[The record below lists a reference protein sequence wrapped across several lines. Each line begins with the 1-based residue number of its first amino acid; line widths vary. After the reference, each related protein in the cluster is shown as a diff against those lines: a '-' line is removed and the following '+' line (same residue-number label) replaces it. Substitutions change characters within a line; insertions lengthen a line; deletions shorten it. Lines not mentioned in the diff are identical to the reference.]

1 MSPKKNKLKN
11 KPIDRSL
18 SSVTLKFFVP
28 KPLIMKQLLITLI
41 GALMIFQAHGQSDR
55 VTSAWNNLKYN
66 ELESALENIKAASEY
81 EDTKNDAKTWLYL
94 GHVYFSIDTTSNAEF
109 ADLVKAPKD
118 KAVDAY
124 AKAMALD
131 ESGRYGTKI
140 QNNAVRLG
148 VALFNAGAQD
158 YNSALKA
165 KRKSDNSPSKSV
177 KSKFEI
183 LNQRFVKEKIRSSI
197 IGILKNNTSEKLS
210 YIEIKYNTF
219 DDNGNQVGSPMDNIE
234 NLDSEETWKFD
245 VATTS
250 ENVSRFAL
258 QEIKYRTKNAN
269 STKKLS
275 REQIAFNKDKSDKYF
290 KKSLNHFERHFKTR
304 ELAGKYASYINQSLT
319 QNGIDPKKTLLYAGY
334 SAYQIE
340 NYAKAIK
347 YLRQLVKAD
356 SEKEDAYLFL
366 SNVYLAKGDT
376 TKALDVIDSGRMNV
390 PESEG
395 LQNRMLVIYQQSGQ
409 VNKLTANLRSS
420 IERNPED
427 LEKYRVLSSTYE
439 QLARKARDRENSTKA
454 EAYKDSARQVRKQ
467 LLAVD
472 PGNYKANYNLGI
484 MHYNI
489 GVDKVKKAQEMSD
502 IDKVTKLEDEA
513 TNEFNE
519 AIPYLEKA
527 FHKNCQDQN
536 LYKSLKNIYSRTGQP
551 EKAKNLKK
559 AYADAN
565 QVVINVK
572 GNSGQRG
579 TVEVTHS
586 GETSKFR
593 DVELSDREGDYIGW
607 ETNVCP
613 QKGAVEVNLS
623 LEDEDAT
630 VKTEI
635 YQQGQLQKEVKNSS
649 FTYMP

>member
-165 KRKSDNSPSKSV
+165 KKQKDTAAFKKN
-177 KSKFEI
+177 FE
-183 LNQRFVKEKIRSSI
+183 
-197 IGILKNNTSEKLS
+197 
-210 YIEIKYNTF
+210 
-219 DDNGNQVGSPMDNIE
+219 
-234 NLDSEETWKFD
+234 
-245 VATTS
+245 
-250 ENVSRFAL
+250 
-258 QEIKYRTKNAN
+258 
-269 STKKLS
+269 
-275 REQIAFNKDKSDKYF
+275 
-290 KKSLNHFERHFKTR
+290 KSLNHFERHFKTR

-334 SAYQIE
+334 SAYQTE
-340 NYAKAIK
+340 DYAKAIK

-593 DVELSDREGDYIGW
+593 DVELSDREGDYLGW

-613 QKGAVEVNLS
+613 QEGAVEVNLS

-635 YQQGQLQKEVKNSS
+635 YQQGQLQKEFENSS

>member
-165 KRKSDNSPSKSV
+165 KKQKDTAAFKKN
-177 KSKFEI
+177 FE
-183 LNQRFVKEKIRSSI
+183 
-197 IGILKNNTSEKLS
+197 
-210 YIEIKYNTF
+210 
-219 DDNGNQVGSPMDNIE
+219 
-234 NLDSEETWKFD
+234 
-245 VATTS
+245 
-250 ENVSRFAL
+250 
-258 QEIKYRTKNAN
+258 
-269 STKKLS
+269 
-275 REQIAFNKDKSDKYF
+275 
-290 KKSLNHFERHFKTR
+290 KSLNHFERHFKTR

-334 SAYQIE
+334 SAYQTE
-340 NYAKAIK
+340 DYAKAIK

-489 GVDKVKKAQEMSD
+489 GVDKVKKAGEMSD

-613 QKGAVEVNLS
+613 QEGAVEVNLS

-635 YQQGQLQKEVKNSS
+635 YQQGQLQKEFENSS

>member
-165 KRKSDNSPSKSV
+165 KKQKDTAAFKKN
-177 KSKFEI
+177 FE
-183 LNQRFVKEKIRSSI
+183 
-197 IGILKNNTSEKLS
+197 
-210 YIEIKYNTF
+210 
-219 DDNGNQVGSPMDNIE
+219 
-234 NLDSEETWKFD
+234 
-245 VATTS
+245 
-250 ENVSRFAL
+250 
-258 QEIKYRTKNAN
+258 
-269 STKKLS
+269 
-275 REQIAFNKDKSDKYF
+275 
-290 KKSLNHFERHFKTR
+290 KSLNHFERHFKTR

-334 SAYQIE
+334 SAYQTE
-340 NYAKAIK
+340 DYAKAIK

-489 GVDKVKKAQEMSD
+489 GVDKVKKAGEMSD

-513 TNEFNE
+513 TDEFNE

-613 QKGAVEVNLS
+613 QEGAVEVNLS

-635 YQQGQLQKEVKNSS
+635 YQQGQLQKEVENSS

>member
-109 ADLVKAPKD
+109 ADLVKAPKN

-165 KRKSDNSPSKSV
+165 KKQKDTAAFKKN
-177 KSKFEI
+177 FE
-183 LNQRFVKEKIRSSI
+183 
-197 IGILKNNTSEKLS
+197 
-210 YIEIKYNTF
+210 
-219 DDNGNQVGSPMDNIE
+219 
-234 NLDSEETWKFD
+234 
-245 VATTS
+245 
-250 ENVSRFAL
+250 
-258 QEIKYRTKNAN
+258 
-269 STKKLS
+269 
-275 REQIAFNKDKSDKYF
+275 
-290 KKSLNHFERHFKTR
+290 KSLNHFERHFKTR

-334 SAYQIE
+334 SAYQTE
-340 NYAKAIK
+340 DYTKAIK

-439 QLARKARDRENSTKA
+439 QLARKARDKENSTKA

-467 LLAVD
+467 LLDVD

-536 LYKSLKNIYSRTGQP
+536 LYKSLKNIYARTGQP
-551 EKAKNLKK
+551 EKAKNLEK

-613 QKGAVEVNLS
+613 QEGAVEVNLS
-623 LEDEDAT
+623 LKEENAT

>member
-165 KRKSDNSPSKSV
+165 KKQKDTAAFKKN
-177 KSKFEI
+177 FE
-183 LNQRFVKEKIRSSI
+183 
-197 IGILKNNTSEKLS
+197 
-210 YIEIKYNTF
+210 
-219 DDNGNQVGSPMDNIE
+219 
-234 NLDSEETWKFD
+234 
-245 VATTS
+245 
-250 ENVSRFAL
+250 
-258 QEIKYRTKNAN
+258 
-269 STKKLS
+269 
-275 REQIAFNKDKSDKYF
+275 
-290 KKSLNHFERHFKTR
+290 KSLNHFERHFKTR

-334 SAYQIE
+334 SAYQTE
-340 NYAKAIK
+340 DYAKAIK

-489 GVDKVKKAQEMSD
+489 GVDKVKKAGEMSD

-536 LYKSLKNIYSRTGQP
+536 LYKSLKNIYARTGQP

-613 QKGAVEVNLS
+613 QEGAVEVNLS

-635 YQQGQLQKEVKNSS
+635 YQQGQLQKEVENSS

>member
-165 KRKSDNSPSKSV
+165 KKQKDTAAFKKN
-177 KSKFEI
+177 FE
-183 LNQRFVKEKIRSSI
+183 
-197 IGILKNNTSEKLS
+197 
-210 YIEIKYNTF
+210 
-219 DDNGNQVGSPMDNIE
+219 
-234 NLDSEETWKFD
+234 
-245 VATTS
+245 
-250 ENVSRFAL
+250 
-258 QEIKYRTKNAN
+258 
-269 STKKLS
+269 
-275 REQIAFNKDKSDKYF
+275 
-290 KKSLNHFERHFKTR
+290 KSLNHFERHFKTR

-334 SAYQIE
+334 SAYQTE
-340 NYAKAIK
+340 DYAKAIK

-613 QKGAVEVNLS
+613 QEGAVEVNLS

-635 YQQGQLQKEVKNSS
+635 YQQGQLQKEVENSS

>member
-165 KRKSDNSPSKSV
+165 KKQKDTAAFKKN
-177 KSKFEI
+177 FE
-183 LNQRFVKEKIRSSI
+183 
-197 IGILKNNTSEKLS
+197 
-210 YIEIKYNTF
+210 
-219 DDNGNQVGSPMDNIE
+219 
-234 NLDSEETWKFD
+234 
-245 VATTS
+245 
-250 ENVSRFAL
+250 
-258 QEIKYRTKNAN
+258 
-269 STKKLS
+269 
-275 REQIAFNKDKSDKYF
+275 
-290 KKSLNHFERHFKTR
+290 KSLNHFERHFKTR

-334 SAYQIE
+334 SAYQTE
-340 NYAKAIK
+340 DYAKAIK

-593 DVELSDREGDYIGW
+593 DVELSDREGDYLGW

-613 QKGAVEVNLS
+613 QEGAVEVNLS

-635 YQQGQLQKEVKNSS
+635 YQQGQLQKEVENSS

>member
-1 MSPKKNKLKN
+1 MSLKKNKLKN
-11 KPIDRSL
+11 KPIYCL
-18 SSVTLKFFVP
+18 FNSVTLKFFVP
-28 KPLIMKQLLITLI
+28 KPFIMKQLLITLI

-165 KRKSDNSPSKSV
+165 KKQKDTAAFKKN
-177 KSKFEI
+177 FE
-183 LNQRFVKEKIRSSI
+183 
-197 IGILKNNTSEKLS
+197 
-210 YIEIKYNTF
+210 
-219 DDNGNQVGSPMDNIE
+219 
-234 NLDSEETWKFD
+234 
-245 VATTS
+245 
-250 ENVSRFAL
+250 
-258 QEIKYRTKNAN
+258 
-269 STKKLS
+269 
-275 REQIAFNKDKSDKYF
+275 
-290 KKSLNHFERHFKTR
+290 KSLNHFERHFKTR

-319 QNGIDPKKTLLYAGY
+319 QNGIDPNKTLLYAGY
-334 SAYQIE
+334 SAYQTE
-340 NYAKAIK
+340 DYAKAIK

-513 TNEFNE
+513 TDEFNE

-527 FHKNCQDQN
+527 FHKDCQDQN

-593 DVELSDREGDYIGW
+593 NVELSDREGDYIGW

-613 QKGAVEVNLS
+613 QEGAVEVNLS

-635 YQQGQLQKEVKNSS
+635 YQQGQLQKEVENSS

>member
-11 KPIDRSL
+11 RPIDRSFN
-18 SSVTLKFFVP
+18 SVTLKFFVS

-165 KRKSDNSPSKSV
+165 KKQKDTAAFKKN
-177 KSKFEI
+177 FE
-183 LNQRFVKEKIRSSI
+183 
-197 IGILKNNTSEKLS
+197 
-210 YIEIKYNTF
+210 
-219 DDNGNQVGSPMDNIE
+219 
-234 NLDSEETWKFD
+234 
-245 VATTS
+245 
-250 ENVSRFAL
+250 
-258 QEIKYRTKNAN
+258 
-269 STKKLS
+269 
-275 REQIAFNKDKSDKYF
+275 
-290 KKSLNHFERHFKTR
+290 KSLNHFERHFKTR

-334 SAYQIE
+334 SAYQTE
-340 NYAKAIK
+340 DYAKAIK

-439 QLARKARDRENSTKA
+439 QLARKARDKENSTKA

-593 DVELSDREGDYIGW
+593 DVKLSDREGDYIGW

-613 QKGAVEVNLS
+613 QEGAVEVNLS
-623 LEDEDAT
+623 LEEEDAT

-635 YQQGQLQKEVKNSS
+635 YQQGQLQKEVENSS

>member
-165 KRKSDNSPSKSV
+165 KKQKDTAAFKKN
-177 KSKFEI
+177 FE
-183 LNQRFVKEKIRSSI
+183 
-197 IGILKNNTSEKLS
+197 
-210 YIEIKYNTF
+210 
-219 DDNGNQVGSPMDNIE
+219 
-234 NLDSEETWKFD
+234 
-245 VATTS
+245 
-250 ENVSRFAL
+250 
-258 QEIKYRTKNAN
+258 
-269 STKKLS
+269 
-275 REQIAFNKDKSDKYF
+275 
-290 KKSLNHFERHFKTR
+290 KSLNHFERHFKTR

-334 SAYQIE
+334 SAYQTE
-340 NYAKAIK
+340 DYAKAIK

-489 GVDKVKKAQEMSD
+489 GVDKVKKAGEMSD

-513 TNEFNE
+513 TDEFNE

-613 QKGAVEVNLS
+613 QEGAVEVNLS

>member
-165 KRKSDNSPSKSV
+165 KKQKDTAAFKKN
-177 KSKFEI
+177 FE
-183 LNQRFVKEKIRSSI
+183 
-197 IGILKNNTSEKLS
+197 
-210 YIEIKYNTF
+210 
-219 DDNGNQVGSPMDNIE
+219 
-234 NLDSEETWKFD
+234 
-245 VATTS
+245 
-250 ENVSRFAL
+250 
-258 QEIKYRTKNAN
+258 
-269 STKKLS
+269 
-275 REQIAFNKDKSDKYF
+275 
-290 KKSLNHFERHFKTR
+290 KSLNHFERHFKTR

-334 SAYQIE
+334 SAYQTE
-340 NYAKAIK
+340 DYAKAIK

-513 TNEFNE
+513 TDEFNE

-593 DVELSDREGDYIGW
+593 DVELSDREGDYLGW

-613 QKGAVEVNLS
+613 QEGAVEVNLS
-623 LEDEDAT
+623 LEEEDAT

-635 YQQGQLQKEVKNSS
+635 YQQGQLQKEFENSS

>member
-1 MSPKKNKLKN
+1 MRLMSPKKNKLKN
-11 KPIDRSL
+11 KPIYRSFN
-18 SSVTLKFFVP
+18 SVILKFFVP
-28 KPLIMKQLLITLI
+28 KPFIMKQLLITLI

-165 KRKSDNSPSKSV
+165 KKQKDTAAFKKN
-177 KSKFEI
+177 FE
-183 LNQRFVKEKIRSSI
+183 
-197 IGILKNNTSEKLS
+197 
-210 YIEIKYNTF
+210 
-219 DDNGNQVGSPMDNIE
+219 
-234 NLDSEETWKFD
+234 
-245 VATTS
+245 
-250 ENVSRFAL
+250 
-258 QEIKYRTKNAN
+258 
-269 STKKLS
+269 
-275 REQIAFNKDKSDKYF
+275 
-290 KKSLNHFERHFKTR
+290 KSLNHFERHFKTR

-334 SAYQIE
+334 SAYQTE
-340 NYAKAIK
+340 DYAKAIK

-439 QLARKARDRENSTKA
+439 QLARKARDKENSTKA

-593 DVELSDREGDYIGW
+593 DVKLSDREGDYIGW

-613 QKGAVEVNLS
+613 QEGAVEVNLS
-623 LEDEDAT
+623 LKEEDAT

-635 YQQGQLQKEVKNSS
+635 YQQGQLQKEVENSS

>member
-165 KRKSDNSPSKSV
+165 KKQKDTAAFKKN
-177 KSKFEI
+177 FE
-183 LNQRFVKEKIRSSI
+183 
-197 IGILKNNTSEKLS
+197 
-210 YIEIKYNTF
+210 
-219 DDNGNQVGSPMDNIE
+219 
-234 NLDSEETWKFD
+234 
-245 VATTS
+245 
-250 ENVSRFAL
+250 
-258 QEIKYRTKNAN
+258 
-269 STKKLS
+269 
-275 REQIAFNKDKSDKYF
+275 
-290 KKSLNHFERHFKTR
+290 KSLNHFERHFKTR

-334 SAYQIE
+334 SAYQTE
-340 NYAKAIK
+340 DYAKAIK

-489 GVDKVKKAQEMSD
+489 GVDKVKKAGEMSD

-513 TNEFNE
+513 TDEFNE

-613 QKGAVEVNLS
+613 QEGAVEVNLS

-635 YQQGQLQKEVKNSS
+635 YQQGQLQKEFENSS

>member
-165 KRKSDNSPSKSV
+165 KKQKDTAAFKKN
-177 KSKFEI
+177 FE
-183 LNQRFVKEKIRSSI
+183 
-197 IGILKNNTSEKLS
+197 
-210 YIEIKYNTF
+210 
-219 DDNGNQVGSPMDNIE
+219 
-234 NLDSEETWKFD
+234 
-245 VATTS
+245 
-250 ENVSRFAL
+250 
-258 QEIKYRTKNAN
+258 
-269 STKKLS
+269 
-275 REQIAFNKDKSDKYF
+275 
-290 KKSLNHFERHFKTR
+290 KSLNHFERHFKTR

-334 SAYQIE
+334 SAYQTE
-340 NYAKAIK
+340 DYAKAIK

-489 GVDKVKKAQEMSD
+489 GVDKVKKAGEMSD

-513 TNEFNE
+513 TDEFNE

-593 DVELSDREGDYIGW
+593 DVELSDREGDYLGW

-613 QKGAVEVNLS
+613 QEGAVEVNLS

-635 YQQGQLQKEVKNSS
+635 YQQGQLQKEFENSS

>member
-165 KRKSDNSPSKSV
+165 KKQKDTAAFKKN
-177 KSKFEI
+177 FE
-183 LNQRFVKEKIRSSI
+183 
-197 IGILKNNTSEKLS
+197 
-210 YIEIKYNTF
+210 
-219 DDNGNQVGSPMDNIE
+219 
-234 NLDSEETWKFD
+234 
-245 VATTS
+245 
-250 ENVSRFAL
+250 
-258 QEIKYRTKNAN
+258 
-269 STKKLS
+269 
-275 REQIAFNKDKSDKYF
+275 
-290 KKSLNHFERHFKTR
+290 KSLNHFERHFKTR

-334 SAYQIE
+334 SAYQTE
-340 NYAKAIK
+340 DYAKAIK

-536 LYKSLKNIYSRTGQP
+536 LYKSLKNIYARTGQP
-551 EKAKNLKK
+551 EKAKNLEK

-613 QKGAVEVNLS
+613 QEGAVEVNLS
-623 LEDEDAT
+623 LKEENAT

>member
-1 MSPKKNKLKN
+1 MRLMSPKKNKLKN
-11 KPIDRSL
+11 KPIYRSFN
-18 SSVTLKFFVP
+18 SVILKFLLP
-28 KPLIMKQLLITLI
+28 KPFIMKQLLITLI

-165 KRKSDNSPSKSV
+165 KKQKDTAAFKKN
-177 KSKFEI
+177 FE
-183 LNQRFVKEKIRSSI
+183 
-197 IGILKNNTSEKLS
+197 
-210 YIEIKYNTF
+210 
-219 DDNGNQVGSPMDNIE
+219 
-234 NLDSEETWKFD
+234 
-245 VATTS
+245 
-250 ENVSRFAL
+250 
-258 QEIKYRTKNAN
+258 
-269 STKKLS
+269 
-275 REQIAFNKDKSDKYF
+275 
-290 KKSLNHFERHFKTR
+290 KSLNHFERHFKTR

-334 SAYQIE
+334 SAYQTE
-340 NYAKAIK
+340 DYAKAIK

-613 QKGAVEVNLS
+613 QEGAVEVNLS
-623 LEDEDAT
+623 LKEEDAT

-635 YQQGQLQKEVKNSS
+635 YQQGQLQKEVENSS

>member
-28 KPLIMKQLLITLI
+28 KPFIMKQLLITLI

-165 KRKSDNSPSKSV
+165 KKQKDTAAFKKN
-177 KSKFEI
+177 FE
-183 LNQRFVKEKIRSSI
+183 
-197 IGILKNNTSEKLS
+197 
-210 YIEIKYNTF
+210 
-219 DDNGNQVGSPMDNIE
+219 
-234 NLDSEETWKFD
+234 
-245 VATTS
+245 
-250 ENVSRFAL
+250 
-258 QEIKYRTKNAN
+258 
-269 STKKLS
+269 
-275 REQIAFNKDKSDKYF
+275 
-290 KKSLNHFERHFKTR
+290 KSLNHFERHFKTR

-334 SAYQIE
+334 SAYQTE
-340 NYAKAIK
+340 DYAKAIK
-347 YLRQLVKAD
+347 YLRRLVKAD

-513 TNEFNE
+513 TNEFKE

-613 QKGAVEVNLS
+613 QEGAVEVNLS

-635 YQQGQLQKEVKNSS
+635 YQQGQLQKEVENSS

>member
-1 MSPKKNKLKN
+1 MRLMSPKKNKLKN

-165 KRKSDNSPSKSV
+165 KKQKDTAAFKKN
-177 KSKFEI
+177 FE
-183 LNQRFVKEKIRSSI
+183 
-197 IGILKNNTSEKLS
+197 
-210 YIEIKYNTF
+210 
-219 DDNGNQVGSPMDNIE
+219 
-234 NLDSEETWKFD
+234 
-245 VATTS
+245 
-250 ENVSRFAL
+250 
-258 QEIKYRTKNAN
+258 
-269 STKKLS
+269 
-275 REQIAFNKDKSDKYF
+275 
-290 KKSLNHFERHFKTR
+290 KSLNHFERHFKTR

-334 SAYQIE
+334 SAYQTE
-340 NYAKAIK
+340 DYAKAIK

-513 TNEFNE
+513 TDEFNE

-527 FHKNCQDQN
+527 FHKDCQDQN

-613 QKGAVEVNLS
+613 QEGAVEVNLS
-623 LEDEDAT
+623 LKEEDAT

-635 YQQGQLQKEVKNSS
+635 YQQGQLQKEVENSS

>member
-165 KRKSDNSPSKSV
+165 KKQKDTAAFKKN
-177 KSKFEI
+177 FE
-183 LNQRFVKEKIRSSI
+183 
-197 IGILKNNTSEKLS
+197 
-210 YIEIKYNTF
+210 
-219 DDNGNQVGSPMDNIE
+219 
-234 NLDSEETWKFD
+234 
-245 VATTS
+245 
-250 ENVSRFAL
+250 
-258 QEIKYRTKNAN
+258 
-269 STKKLS
+269 
-275 REQIAFNKDKSDKYF
+275 
-290 KKSLNHFERHFKTR
+290 KSLNHFERHFKTR

-334 SAYQIE
+334 SAYQTE
-340 NYAKAIK
+340 DYAKAIK

-536 LYKSLKNIYSRTGQP
+536 LYKSLKNIYARTGQP

-613 QKGAVEVNLS
+613 QEGAVEVNLS

-635 YQQGQLQKEVKNSS
+635 YQQGQLQKEVENSS

>member
-11 KPIDRSL
+11 KPIYRL
-18 SSVTLKFFVP
+18 FNSVTLKFFVP
-28 KPLIMKQLLITLI
+28 KPFIMKQLLITLI

-165 KRKSDNSPSKSV
+165 KKQKDTAAFKKN
-177 KSKFEI
+177 FE
-183 LNQRFVKEKIRSSI
+183 
-197 IGILKNNTSEKLS
+197 
-210 YIEIKYNTF
+210 
-219 DDNGNQVGSPMDNIE
+219 
-234 NLDSEETWKFD
+234 
-245 VATTS
+245 
-250 ENVSRFAL
+250 
-258 QEIKYRTKNAN
+258 
-269 STKKLS
+269 
-275 REQIAFNKDKSDKYF
+275 
-290 KKSLNHFERHFKTR
+290 KSLNHFERHFKTR

-319 QNGIDPKKTLLYAGY
+319 QNGIDPNKTLLYAGY
-334 SAYQIE
+334 SAYQTE
-340 NYAKAIK
+340 DYAKAIK
-347 YLRQLVKAD
+347 YLRRLVKAD

-513 TNEFNE
+513 TNEFKE

-593 DVELSDREGDYIGW
+593 NVELSDREGDYIGW

-613 QKGAVEVNLS
+613 QEGAVEVNLS
-623 LEDEDAT
+623 LKEENAT

-635 YQQGQLQKEVKNSS
+635 YQQGQLQKEVENSS

>member
-165 KRKSDNSPSKSV
+165 KKQKDTAAFKKN
-177 KSKFEI
+177 FE
-183 LNQRFVKEKIRSSI
+183 
-197 IGILKNNTSEKLS
+197 
-210 YIEIKYNTF
+210 
-219 DDNGNQVGSPMDNIE
+219 
-234 NLDSEETWKFD
+234 
-245 VATTS
+245 
-250 ENVSRFAL
+250 
-258 QEIKYRTKNAN
+258 
-269 STKKLS
+269 
-275 REQIAFNKDKSDKYF
+275 
-290 KKSLNHFERHFKTR
+290 KSLNHFERHFKTR

-334 SAYQIE
+334 SAYQTE
-340 NYAKAIK
+340 DYAKAIK

-593 DVELSDREGDYIGW
+593 DVKLSDREGDYIGW

-613 QKGAVEVNLS
+613 QEGAVEVNLS

-635 YQQGQLQKEVKNSS
+635 YQQGQLQKEVENSS

>member
-1 MSPKKNKLKN
+1 MRKMRLMSPKKNKLKN

-165 KRKSDNSPSKSV
+165 KKQKDTAAFKKN
-177 KSKFEI
+177 FE
-183 LNQRFVKEKIRSSI
+183 
-197 IGILKNNTSEKLS
+197 
-210 YIEIKYNTF
+210 
-219 DDNGNQVGSPMDNIE
+219 
-234 NLDSEETWKFD
+234 
-245 VATTS
+245 
-250 ENVSRFAL
+250 
-258 QEIKYRTKNAN
+258 
-269 STKKLS
+269 
-275 REQIAFNKDKSDKYF
+275 
-290 KKSLNHFERHFKTR
+290 KSLNHFERHFKTR

-334 SAYQIE
+334 SAYQTE
-340 NYAKAIK
+340 DYAKAIK

-489 GVDKVKKAQEMSD
+489 GVDKVKKAGEMSD

-513 TNEFNE
+513 TDEFNE

-613 QKGAVEVNLS
+613 QEGAVEVNLS

-635 YQQGQLQKEVKNSS
+635 YQQGQLQKEFENSS

>member
-165 KRKSDNSPSKSV
+165 KKQKDTAAFKKN
-177 KSKFEI
+177 FE
-183 LNQRFVKEKIRSSI
+183 
-197 IGILKNNTSEKLS
+197 
-210 YIEIKYNTF
+210 
-219 DDNGNQVGSPMDNIE
+219 
-234 NLDSEETWKFD
+234 
-245 VATTS
+245 
-250 ENVSRFAL
+250 
-258 QEIKYRTKNAN
+258 
-269 STKKLS
+269 
-275 REQIAFNKDKSDKYF
+275 
-290 KKSLNHFERHFKTR
+290 KSLNHFERHFKTR

-334 SAYQIE
+334 SAYQTE
-340 NYAKAIK
+340 DYAKAIK

-551 EKAKNLKK
+551 EKAKNLEK

-593 DVELSDREGDYIGW
+593 DVKLSDREGDYIGW

-613 QKGAVEVNLS
+613 QEGAVEVNLS

-635 YQQGQLQKEVKNSS
+635 YQQGQLQKEVENSS

>member
-11 KPIDRSL
+11 KPIYRL
-18 SSVTLKFFVP
+18 FNSVTLKFFVP

-165 KRKSDNSPSKSV
+165 KKQKDTAAFKKN
-177 KSKFEI
+177 FE
-183 LNQRFVKEKIRSSI
+183 
-197 IGILKNNTSEKLS
+197 
-210 YIEIKYNTF
+210 
-219 DDNGNQVGSPMDNIE
+219 
-234 NLDSEETWKFD
+234 
-245 VATTS
+245 
-250 ENVSRFAL
+250 
-258 QEIKYRTKNAN
+258 
-269 STKKLS
+269 
-275 REQIAFNKDKSDKYF
+275 
-290 KKSLNHFERHFKTR
+290 KSLNHFERHFKTR

-334 SAYQIE
+334 SAYQTE
-340 NYAKAIK
+340 DYAKAIK

-513 TNEFNE
+513 TDEFNE

-536 LYKSLKNIYSRTGQP
+536 LYKSLKNIYARTGQP

-613 QKGAVEVNLS
+613 QEGAVEVNLS

-635 YQQGQLQKEVKNSS
+635 YQQGQLQKEVENSS

>member
-1 MSPKKNKLKN
+1 MSPKNNKLKN

-165 KRKSDNSPSKSV
+165 KKQKDTAAFKKN
-177 KSKFEI
+177 FE
-183 LNQRFVKEKIRSSI
+183 
-197 IGILKNNTSEKLS
+197 
-210 YIEIKYNTF
+210 
-219 DDNGNQVGSPMDNIE
+219 
-234 NLDSEETWKFD
+234 
-245 VATTS
+245 
-250 ENVSRFAL
+250 
-258 QEIKYRTKNAN
+258 
-269 STKKLS
+269 
-275 REQIAFNKDKSDKYF
+275 
-290 KKSLNHFERHFKTR
+290 KSLNHFERHFKTR

-334 SAYQIE
+334 SAYQTE
-340 NYAKAIK
+340 DYAKAIK

-613 QKGAVEVNLS
+613 QEGAVEVNLS

-635 YQQGQLQKEVKNSS
+635 YQQGQLQKEVENSS

>member
-1 MSPKKNKLKN
+1 
-11 KPIDRSL
+11 
-18 SSVTLKFFVP
+18 
-28 KPLIMKQLLITLI
+28 MKQLLITLI

-165 KRKSDNSPSKSV
+165 KKQKDTAAFKKN
-177 KSKFEI
+177 FE
-183 LNQRFVKEKIRSSI
+183 
-197 IGILKNNTSEKLS
+197 
-210 YIEIKYNTF
+210 
-219 DDNGNQVGSPMDNIE
+219 
-234 NLDSEETWKFD
+234 
-245 VATTS
+245 
-250 ENVSRFAL
+250 
-258 QEIKYRTKNAN
+258 
-269 STKKLS
+269 
-275 REQIAFNKDKSDKYF
+275 
-290 KKSLNHFERHFKTR
+290 KSLNHFERHFKTR

-334 SAYQIE
+334 SAYQTE
-340 NYAKAIK
+340 DYAKAIK

-489 GVDKVKKAQEMSD
+489 GVDKVKKAGEMSD

-613 QKGAVEVNLS
+613 QEGAVEVNLS
-623 LEDEDAT
+623 LEEEDAT

>member
-11 KPIDRSL
+11 KPIYRL
-18 SSVTLKFFVP
+18 FNSVTLKFFVP
-28 KPLIMKQLLITLI
+28 KPFIMKQLLITLI

-165 KRKSDNSPSKSV
+165 KKQKDTAAFKKN
-177 KSKFEI
+177 FE
-183 LNQRFVKEKIRSSI
+183 
-197 IGILKNNTSEKLS
+197 
-210 YIEIKYNTF
+210 
-219 DDNGNQVGSPMDNIE
+219 
-234 NLDSEETWKFD
+234 
-245 VATTS
+245 
-250 ENVSRFAL
+250 
-258 QEIKYRTKNAN
+258 
-269 STKKLS
+269 
-275 REQIAFNKDKSDKYF
+275 
-290 KKSLNHFERHFKTR
+290 KSLNHFERHFKTR

-334 SAYQIE
+334 SAYQTE
-340 NYAKAIK
+340 DYAKAIK

-593 DVELSDREGDYIGW
+593 NVKLSDREGDYIGW

-613 QKGAVEVNLS
+613 QEGAVEVNLS
-623 LEDEDAT
+623 LKEEDAT

-635 YQQGQLQKEVKNSS
+635 YQQGQLQKEVENSS

>member
-165 KRKSDNSPSKSV
+165 KKQKDTAAFKKN
-177 KSKFEI
+177 FE
-183 LNQRFVKEKIRSSI
+183 
-197 IGILKNNTSEKLS
+197 
-210 YIEIKYNTF
+210 
-219 DDNGNQVGSPMDNIE
+219 
-234 NLDSEETWKFD
+234 
-245 VATTS
+245 
-250 ENVSRFAL
+250 
-258 QEIKYRTKNAN
+258 
-269 STKKLS
+269 
-275 REQIAFNKDKSDKYF
+275 
-290 KKSLNHFERHFKTR
+290 KSLNHFERHFKTR

-489 GVDKVKKAQEMSD
+489 GVDKVKKAGEMSD

-513 TNEFNE
+513 TDEFNE

-613 QKGAVEVNLS
+613 QEGAVEVNLS

-635 YQQGQLQKEVKNSS
+635 YQQGQLQKEVENSS

>member
-11 KPIDRSL
+11 KPIYRSFN
-18 SSVTLKFFVP
+18 SVTLKFFVP

-165 KRKSDNSPSKSV
+165 KKQKDTAAFKKN
-177 KSKFEI
+177 FE
-183 LNQRFVKEKIRSSI
+183 
-197 IGILKNNTSEKLS
+197 
-210 YIEIKYNTF
+210 
-219 DDNGNQVGSPMDNIE
+219 
-234 NLDSEETWKFD
+234 
-245 VATTS
+245 
-250 ENVSRFAL
+250 
-258 QEIKYRTKNAN
+258 
-269 STKKLS
+269 
-275 REQIAFNKDKSDKYF
+275 
-290 KKSLNHFERHFKTR
+290 KSLNHFERHFKTR

-334 SAYQIE
+334 SAYQTE
-340 NYAKAIK
+340 DYAKAIK

-513 TNEFNE
+513 TDEFNE

-593 DVELSDREGDYIGW
+593 DVKLSDREGDYIGW

-613 QKGAVEVNLS
+613 QEGAVEVNLS
-623 LEDEDAT
+623 LEEEDAT

-635 YQQGQLQKEVKNSS
+635 YQQGQLQKEVENSS

>member
-165 KRKSDNSPSKSV
+165 KKQKDTAAFKKN
-177 KSKFEI
+177 FE
-183 LNQRFVKEKIRSSI
+183 
-197 IGILKNNTSEKLS
+197 
-210 YIEIKYNTF
+210 
-219 DDNGNQVGSPMDNIE
+219 
-234 NLDSEETWKFD
+234 
-245 VATTS
+245 
-250 ENVSRFAL
+250 
-258 QEIKYRTKNAN
+258 
-269 STKKLS
+269 
-275 REQIAFNKDKSDKYF
+275 
-290 KKSLNHFERHFKTR
+290 KSLNHFERHFKTR

-334 SAYQIE
+334 SAYQTE
-340 NYAKAIK
+340 DYAKAIK
-347 YLRQLVKAD
+347 YLRRLVKAD

-613 QKGAVEVNLS
+613 QEGAVEVNLS

-635 YQQGQLQKEVKNSS
+635 YQQGQLQKEVENSS

>member
-165 KRKSDNSPSKSV
+165 KKQKDTAAFKKN
-177 KSKFEI
+177 FE
-183 LNQRFVKEKIRSSI
+183 
-197 IGILKNNTSEKLS
+197 
-210 YIEIKYNTF
+210 
-219 DDNGNQVGSPMDNIE
+219 
-234 NLDSEETWKFD
+234 
-245 VATTS
+245 
-250 ENVSRFAL
+250 
-258 QEIKYRTKNAN
+258 
-269 STKKLS
+269 
-275 REQIAFNKDKSDKYF
+275 
-290 KKSLNHFERHFKTR
+290 KSLNHFERHFKTR

-334 SAYQIE
+334 SAYQTE
-340 NYAKAIK
+340 DYAKAIK

-356 SEKEDAYLFL
+356 PEKEDAYLFL

-513 TNEFNE
+513 TNEFKE

-613 QKGAVEVNLS
+613 QEGAVEVNLS

-635 YQQGQLQKEVKNSS
+635 YQQGQLQKEVENSS